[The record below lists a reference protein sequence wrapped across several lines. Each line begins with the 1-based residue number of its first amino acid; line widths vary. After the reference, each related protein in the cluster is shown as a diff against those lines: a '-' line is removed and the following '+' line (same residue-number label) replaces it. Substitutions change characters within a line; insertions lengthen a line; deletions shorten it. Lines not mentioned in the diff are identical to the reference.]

1 MIYAKSFSG
10 SDRLDLDDR
19 INEWLGAQRNSSGSN
34 GDFFAVKDTHYGIT
48 SSDGVVIHGC
58 MIFYEVHL
66 SEELK

>member
-19 INEWLGAQRNSSGSN
+19 INEWLGAQRNSS
-34 GDFFAVKDTHYGIT
+34 DFFAVKDTHYGIT
-48 SSDGVVIHGC
+48 SSDGMVIHAC

>member
-1 MIYAKSFSG
+1 MIYVKSFSG

-34 GDFFAVKDTHYGIT
+34 GDFFAVKDTHYAIT
-48 SSDGVVIHGC
+48 MVEGLVIHAC

-66 SEELK
+66 AEDLK

>member
-1 MIYAKSFSG
+1 M
-10 SDRLDLDDR
+10 DLDDR
-19 INEWLGAQRNSSGSN
+19 INEWLGAQRNSS
-34 GDFFAVKDTHYGIT
+34 DFFAVKDTHYGIT